1 MKIHRDINFQSRTF
15 SDSFFLK
22 CQPLCHSAM
31 FLDLEAVLDFLLTEL
46 QYSEELLVLSCHFN
60 RSVFLAL
67 MSNGVERKST

>member
-1 MKIHRDINFQSRTF
+1 
-15 SDSFFLK
+15 
-22 CQPLCHSAM
+22 M